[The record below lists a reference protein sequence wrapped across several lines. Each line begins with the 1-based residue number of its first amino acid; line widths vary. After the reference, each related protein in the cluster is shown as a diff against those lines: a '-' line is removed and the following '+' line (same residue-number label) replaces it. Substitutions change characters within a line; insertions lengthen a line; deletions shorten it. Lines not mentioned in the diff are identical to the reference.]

1 MKKSRKTKLYFIL
14 AISCLLIL
22 CIICF
27 IFPLPDD
34 IPFNCLRGLIILL
47 GVCFF
52 VLYEMQKND
61 CKQVSNDSDV
71 ISRLRENY
79 SDINTIVQNS
89 SKLIYDNMPSDFI
102 EKYNI
107 SIDEYDHYL
116 LDFQNNLKTFLES
129 SEKEEISNDYVYV
142 AAVMDSLISSW
153 KIKSSIP
160 KQIAYIWKIESFI
173 PKQVVC
179 IFKIKTSIP
188 DQAAYISEL
197 SEANC
202 KLAVSVALSMLN
214 LSDEALNDNPYFE
227 SFVSVLQLIC
237 LYKEYGKIT
246 TIVQETLIL
255 QLLITNIF
263 FQN

>member
-52 VLYEMQKND
+52 VLYEMQEND

-107 SIDEYDHYL
+107 SIDECDHYL

-153 KIKSSIP
+153 KIKS
-160 KQIAYIWKIESFI
+160 
-173 PKQVVC
+173 
-179 IFKIKTSIP
+179 SIP

-255 QLLITNIF
+255 QLLISNIF